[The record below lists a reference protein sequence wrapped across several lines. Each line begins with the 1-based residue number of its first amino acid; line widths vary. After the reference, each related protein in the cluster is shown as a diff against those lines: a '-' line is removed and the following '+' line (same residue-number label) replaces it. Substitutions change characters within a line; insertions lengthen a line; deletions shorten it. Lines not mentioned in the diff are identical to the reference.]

1 MYLHQYD
8 FNTEQL
14 QLPKISSLVHQV
26 KTFLAFEWMHMS
38 NWDATAEK
46 SENFTTVYHCL
57 EL

>member
-1 MYLHQYD
+1 MSSH
-8 FNTEQL
+8 